1 MDSGVVGSIL
11 NLLTNGKQGVEVLPV
26 IMGLI
31 IWHLLDE
38 RKKLIAENQKK
49 DERIDKIIDD
59 YHKGNLTLTEAL
71 NSLKLVLYEIKGK
84 I

>member
-1 MDSGVVGSIL
+1 MIL
-11 NLLTNGKQGVEVLPV
+11 DLLTSGKQGVEILPIV
-26 IMGLI
+26 MGLI

-38 RKKLIAENQKK
+38 RKKLLEDSKRK

-71 NSLKLVLYEIKGK
+71 NSLKIVLYEIKSK